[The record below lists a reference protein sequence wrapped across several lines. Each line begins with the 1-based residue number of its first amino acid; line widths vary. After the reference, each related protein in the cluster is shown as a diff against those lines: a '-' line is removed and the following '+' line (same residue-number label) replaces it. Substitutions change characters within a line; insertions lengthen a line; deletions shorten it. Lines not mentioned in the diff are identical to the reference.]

1 MSSEAE
7 LHAVATTESDSR
19 GDLVHQ
25 SAGVVRIRESIYMPA
40 SELKGYNDVLP
51 GAADRLLTLF
61 EEQARHRMGVEV
73 YQVQNEHDTAKMAI
87 EADQANRTQAAGL
100 GMFALLVFVALAAFF
115 AFMGMEGAAIVAILV
130 PAVQCI
136 GDWIGKLTRDRR
148 STSANSGDSAQN

>member
-1 MSSEAE
+1 
-7 LHAVATTESDSR
+7 
-19 GDLVHQ
+19 
-25 SAGVVRIRESIYMPA
+25 
-40 SELKGYNDVLP
+40 
-51 GAADRLLTLF
+51 
-61 EEQARHRMGVEV
+61 MGVEV
-73 YQVQNEHDTAKMAI
+73 CQVQNEHDTAKMAI

-148 STSANSGDSAQN
+148 STSANSGNSAQN

>member
-7 LHAVATTESDSR
+7 LHAVAMSESG
-19 GDLVHQ
+19 GDLVRQ
-25 SAGVVRIRESIYMPA
+25 SAGVRIRESIYMPA

-61 EEQARHRMGVEV
+61 EEQARHRMDMEAC
-73 YQVQNEHDTAKMAI
+73 QVQNEQEASKMAI
-87 EADQANRTQAAGL
+87 EADQANRTQVAGL

-148 STSANSGDSAQN
+148 SADVVPGDSA

>member
-7 LHAVATTESDSR
+7 LHAVATSESGTH
-19 GDLVHQ
+19 GDLVQ
-25 SAGVVRIRESIYMPA
+25 SAGVGVRIRESIYMPS
-40 SELKGYNDVLP
+40 SELKGYNEVLP

-61 EEQARHRMGVEV
+61 EEQARHRMTMEST
-73 YQVQNEHDTAKMAI
+73 QIQNEKESTKMAI
-87 EADQANRTQAAGL
+87 EADQSNRSQAAGL
-100 GMFALLVFVALAAFF
+100 GMFALMLFVALAAFF

-148 STSANSGDSAQN
+148 STEVVPVNSSQD